1 MREGFVEEARELL
14 DMDRAFTADERGV
27 VREVAA

>member
-14 DMDRAFTADERGV
+14 DIDRAFTADELGV
-27 VREVAA
+27 IRDVAA